1 LEAPVIY
8 HHEQVGKVYV
18 ALGLLLIVPFA
29 IGIAAKSTPLLWF
42 TLVFAA
48 IYWAFARLRVDVP
61 ARGAAPQL
69 RWAMTFGWP
78 GGSVPIADIAS
89 AEIVPVTFWMGVG
102 IHLTLRGWVW
112 NVALGNGVR
121 IVKRDGS
128 DVILGTDDSQG
139 LLAAIERAR

>member
-1 LEAPVIY
+1 MY
-8 HHEQVGKVYV
+8 HHEQVGRIYV

-29 IGIAAKSTPLLWF
+29 IGFAAKSSFLMWF
-42 TLVFAA
+42 SIFFAFV
-48 IYWAFARLRVDVP
+48 YWAFARLRIDVDG
-61 ARGAAPQL
+61 RGTAPQL

-78 GGSVPIADIAS
+78 GGGIPIHDVAS

-112 NVALGNGVR
+112 NVALGKGVR

-128 DVILGTDDSQG
+128 DIVLGTDDPQE
-139 LLAAIERAR
+139 LIAAIQRAR